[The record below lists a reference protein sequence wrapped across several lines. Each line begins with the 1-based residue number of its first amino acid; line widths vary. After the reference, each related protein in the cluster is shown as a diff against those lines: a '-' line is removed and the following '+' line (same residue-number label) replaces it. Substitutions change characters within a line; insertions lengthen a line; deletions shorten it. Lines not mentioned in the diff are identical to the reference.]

1 MMTIAMLTGRSTDHL
16 VTLGG
21 NHRLQFNATKA
32 FLSMQQAAAKAGFKL
47 QSASAFRDFSRQ
59 QLIWNEKFTGKRP
72 VLNKQSNPLDISVLS
87 EGELCEAILHWSAL
101 PGASRHHWG
110 TEIDVY
116 DPLRLPEGQSLQ
128 LEPWEYEQG
137 GYFAELNQW
146 LSDNMAT
153 YDFYR
158 PFTAKN
164 AGVAYEP
171 WHISYWPLSHDAEQL
186 LTPQV
191 VQSVLQEEVILG
203 KDWLLANLE
212 YVFNR
217 YIKIPE

>member
-1 MMTIAMLTGRSTDHL
+1 
-16 VTLGG
+16 
-21 NHRLQFNATKA
+21 
-32 FLSMQQAAAKAGFKL
+32 
-47 QSASAFRDFSRQ
+47 
-59 QLIWNEKFTGKRP
+59 
-72 VLNKQSNPLDISVLS
+72 
-87 EGELCEAILHWSAL
+87 
-101 PGASRHHWG
+101 
-110 TEIDVY
+110 
-116 DPLRLPEGQSLQ
+116 
-128 LEPWEYEQG
+128 
-137 GYFAELNQW
+137 
-146 LSDNMAT
+146 MAT